1 MSAVIAFDEFFLV
14 LGGGEDLGKADAG
27 VIAHLVEHPDGML
40 GSQIA
45 GGAGSEGAAAQAAQS
60 GLDLIHA
67 GLMAVRV
74 LTIPRP
80 RVSWKWTPRCSS
92 G

>member
-1 MSAVIAFDEFFLV
+1 
-14 LGGGEDLGKADAG
+14 
-27 VIAHLVEHPDGML
+27 ML